1 MSTSGAEIS
10 TREIYD
16 EVRSISTKLDHLSTR
31 FDAVVKDQDDHERRI
46 RILERRLWLATGAS
60 AVLAGGAVQVI
71 NAVVGG

>member
-1 MSTSGAEIS
+1 MTEETVGE
-10 TREIYD
+10 RL
-16 EVRSISTKLDHLSTR
+16 VRIETKLDGLLSQR
-31 FDAVVKDQDDHERRI
+31 DDHERRI